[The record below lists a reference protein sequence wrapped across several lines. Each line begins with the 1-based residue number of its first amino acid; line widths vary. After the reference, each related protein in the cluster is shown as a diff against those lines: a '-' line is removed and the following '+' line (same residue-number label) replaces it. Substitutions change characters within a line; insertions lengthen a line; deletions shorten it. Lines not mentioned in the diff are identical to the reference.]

1 MGAPIHTVAGK
12 RILITGAAMGMGKI
26 YARLAVDE
34 GAAAVVLWDINQAA
48 LEATVTELK
57 SKGGKVHSYI
67 VDVSSREAI
76 EQAAAKVTQDVGA
89 IDILFN
95 NAGIV
100 RGKYFWEHDNVR
112 DTWLTMAINALAP
125 MYITHAFLPAMIE
138 KKGSECRIVNI
149 ASAAGLVSNP
159 RMSVYCASKWA
170 ATGWSDSVRLE
181 LQQAGHDHVKV
192 LTVNPTYIATGMF
205 EGAKGMLF
213 TPILTP
219 EYVTD
224 KVWQAMKRG
233 APRLILPWT
242 VYLSNA
248 LKGLLPIRLFDWVAD
263 HIFGVYKTMD
273 DFKGR
278 DAK

>member
-48 LEATVTELK
+48 LEATGTELK

-100 RGKYFWEHDNVR
+100 RGKFFWEHDNVK
-112 DTWLTMAINALAP
+112 DTWLTMAVNTLAP
-125 MYITHAFLPAMIE
+125 MYITRAFLPAMIE

-181 LQQAGHDHVKV
+181 LQQAGHAHVKV

-219 EYVTD
+219 EYVTA
-224 KVWQAMKRG
+224 KVWRAMKRG

-263 HIFGVYKTMD
+263 HVFGVYKTME